1 CSRAPGNE
9 CNGGV
14 DGAIV
19 HRRKGWIN
27 SDPQTAAEVPPG
39 GRYLQKSPSRAGE
52 FTGRDARIAPG
63 NSTAAKGFV
72 PPVASASGR
81 TFRFER
87 STKANEVN
95 EGDAGGRT
103 LLPHARSRLCLCAGT
118 LHPGSPRP
126 FLTATP

>member
-1 CSRAPGNE
+1 AGHASQLDRLHE
-9 CNGGV
+9 SGV
-14 DGAIV
+14 EL
-19 HRRKGWIN
+19 RRIGFK
-27 SDPQTAAEVPPG
+27 VG
-39 GRYLQKSPSRAGE
+39 GRYLQKSPSQAGE

-103 LLPHARSRLCLCAGT
+103 LLPHARSRLCLCAET
-118 LHPGSPRP
+118 LHPGSRRP
-126 FLTATP
+126 FLTATPLLAKAVFIE